1 MFEHVTVL
9 LSFVFAIALTHVL
22 TSSTELIWARR
33 RLRFSWL
40 QALWMVSAVM
50 SIVVNWVA
58 LAPLNTLKNWTPQ
71 EIILQ
76 FVAAIVQYYTCSLI
90 SLRPEKE
97 GVVDMPAFYEEER
110 HSIFAAYSAMMLVSM
125 FQNVWDAKTY
135 SLTESQV
142 LQANGL
148 VLVMLGATLAA
159 GWAKPRCLQWTAIIV
174 MLLLQFY
181 FLVTFALTA

>member
-22 TSSTELIWARR
+22 TSSTELIWARK

-40 QALWMVSAVM
+40 QALWMASAVI

-58 LAPLNTLKNWTPQ
+58 LAPLNAIKNWSPQ
-71 EIILQ
+71 EIVIQ

-97 GVVDMPAFYEEER
+97 GVVDMPAFYKAER
-110 HSIFAAYSAMMLVSM
+110 HSIFAAYSILMLVSM
-125 FQNVWDAKTY
+125 FQNVWDARTY
-135 SLTESQV
+135 HLDGAD
-142 LQANGL
+142 LFKANGL
-148 VLVMLGATLAA
+148 VLVMLASTVAA
-159 GWAKPRCLQWTAIIV
+159 GWAKPNWLQWVAAIV
-174 MLLLQFY
+174 MLSLQTY
-181 FLVTFALTA
+181 FLAAYAITM